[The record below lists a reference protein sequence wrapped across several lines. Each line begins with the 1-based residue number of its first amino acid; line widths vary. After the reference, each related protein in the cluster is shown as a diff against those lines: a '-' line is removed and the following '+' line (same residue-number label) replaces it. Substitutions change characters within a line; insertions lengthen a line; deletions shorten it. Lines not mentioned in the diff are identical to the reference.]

1 MPYFTRADIERIA
14 IRVTTA
20 YKKLPFLQG
29 NTENKIRPDVLVRDL
44 FGVTA
49 EYHNLSRNG
58 TILGLTGGAGV
69 GVKIFDDPER
79 PEYIFLDGKTLLL
92 DKRLR
97 EENANV
103 GRHNFTLIHEA
114 CHLIFQMLFPQE
126 YMREPRCRQI
136 HYCTVPPARYGDYW
150 EEWRTNALAS
160 AVLMPSDML
169 RSNMATF
176 GLGEKLHLLN
186 KVFAPAEYCR
196 FTEMADY
203 MGVSRQALS
212 IRMKQLGLLDIDQLQ
227 DPYAF
232 VNVFP
237 DEEEL

>member
-1 MPYFTRADIERIA
+1 MPYLTRADIERIA

-20 YKKLPFLQG
+20 YKELPFLQG
-29 NTENKIRPDVLVRDL
+29 NTENKIRPDVLVHDL
-44 FGVTA
+44 LGVTA
-49 EYHNLSRNG
+49 EYCYLSRNG
-58 TILGLTGGAGV
+58 TVLGLTGGAGA

-114 CHLIFQMLFPQE
+114 CHLIFQKLFPQE

-136 HYCTVPPARYGDYW
+136 LYCTAPPARHGDYW
-150 EEWRTNALAS
+150 KEWRTNALAS

-169 RSNMATF
+169 RSNMAAF
-176 GLGEKLHLLN
+176 GLGEKIHLLN
-186 KVFAPAEYCR
+186 KVFAPVEYGR

-227 DPYAF
+227 DPYVF